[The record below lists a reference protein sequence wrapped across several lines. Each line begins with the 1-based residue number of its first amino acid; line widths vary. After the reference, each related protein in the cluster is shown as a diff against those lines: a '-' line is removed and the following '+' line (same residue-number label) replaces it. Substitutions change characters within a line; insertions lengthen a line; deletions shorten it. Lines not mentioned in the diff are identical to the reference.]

1 MANQLPNAPVI
12 SIIDDDE
19 STRNGTVRL
28 VRSFGF
34 VAHAFPSAHVFLHS
48 EQLTKTSCLISDIQM
63 PEMNGIQLHDALHAR
78 GYDIP
83 IIFMTAFDDEKMRA
97 QALDRGAICFLSKPF
112 DGQALR
118 QCLDCA
124 LQD

>member
-1 MANQLPNAPVI
+1 MVNQLPDAPLI
-12 SIIDDDE
+12 SVIDDDE

-28 VRSFGF
+28 VRSLGF
-34 VAHAFPSAHVFLHS
+34 ASNAFPSAHAFLRS
-48 EQLTKTSCLISDIQM
+48 EYLAKTSCLISDVQM
-63 PEMNGIQLHDALHAR
+63 PKMNGIQLHDALRAR

-83 IIFMTAFDDEKMRA
+83 IIFVTAFYDDKTCV

-112 DGQALR
+112 DGETLLR
-118 QCLDCA
+118 CLNRA